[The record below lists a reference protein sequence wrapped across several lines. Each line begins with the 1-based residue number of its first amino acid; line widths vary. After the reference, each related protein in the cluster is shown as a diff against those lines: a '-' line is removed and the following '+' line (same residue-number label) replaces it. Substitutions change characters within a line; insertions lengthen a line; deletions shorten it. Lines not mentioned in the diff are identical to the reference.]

1 MNKNRLEAF
10 SDGVIAIIITIMVLE
25 LKVPHNTDIHALTEL
40 IPVFLGYVLSF
51 VYVAIYWHNHHHMFH
66 TVKHINGGIMWANIH
81 LLFWLSLI
89 PFTTAYMTENHFAK
103 IPVLLYGAVLF
114 LSAIAYFITQG
125 TIITSQGKDSL
136 LAKAVK
142 KDIKGKL
149 SPLFYILALIGGVWN
164 PVIAISFH
172 VIVALMWLIPD
183 KRIESIL
190 QGE

>member
-66 TVKHINGGIMWANIH
+66 TVKHINGGIMWANTH

-125 TIITSQGKDSL
+125 TIMTSQGKDSL

-149 SPLFYILALIGGVWN
+149 SPLFYILALIDGVWN

-172 VIVALMWLIPD
+172 VIVALMWLMPD

>member
-66 TVKHINGGIMWANIH
+66 TVKHINGGIMWANTH

-149 SPLFYILALIGGVWN
+149 SPLFYILALIGGAWN

-183 KRIESIL
+183 KRIEGIL

>member
-10 SDGVIAIIITIMVLE
+10 SDWVIAIIITIMVLE
-25 LKVPHNTDIHALTEL
+25 LKVPHSTDIHALKEL
-40 IPVFLGYVLSF
+40 VPVFLGYVLSF

-66 TVKHINGGIMWANIH
+66 TAKHVNGAIMWANTH

-103 IPVLLYGAVLF
+103 IPVLLYGWILLLA
-114 LSAIAYFITQG
+114 AIAYFITQS
-125 TIITSQGKDSL
+125 TIIKSQGKESL
-136 LAKAVK
+136 LAKAVQ

-149 SPLFYILALIGGVWN
+149 SPLFYILALIGGIWT

-172 VIVALMWLIPD
+172 VLVALMWLIPD
-183 KRIESIL
+183 KRIERII

>member
-25 LKVPHNTDIHALTEL
+25 LKVPHNTDIHALTEI

-66 TVKHINGGIMWANIH
+66 TVKHINGGIMWANTH

-172 VIVALMWLIPD
+172 VIVALMWLMPD